1 VRIALAGLACL
12 AVAMGIGRF
21 AFTPLLPM
29 MQSDGGL
36 SLAAGGWLAAANYL
50 GYLFGALSA
59 GFFPRSGRAIRV
71 GLLVIAGTTL
81 AMGITHQLAAW
92 AALRLAAGMASA
104 WVLVHV
110 SAWCLPRLM
119 GRRPLAGAMYAGVG
133 VGIVVAGA
141 LCAMLMAWSA
151 SSSQTWIVLGVVS
164 LLLTLLIW
172 NVFSPSG
179 SAGRGRETGQWSA
192 QWWPLVVCY
201 GAFGFGY
208 IIPATFIPAMARE
221 EIADPAVFGWAWP
234 AFGAAA
240 AASTLA
246 VAVVSRYF
254 SYRRLWAVSQLVMAL
269 GVGAPLAMPG
279 IGGILVAALC
289 VGGSFMVVTMTGMQE
304 ALEVAGPHAAR
315 LMAAMTAAFATGQIL
330 GPVFASL
337 LIEARGGLS
346 GALLAG
352 CLLLATSAFALLPKR
367 RNA

>member
-1 VRIALAGLACL
+1 MRIALAGLAAL
-12 AVAMGIGRF
+12 AVAMGVGRF

-29 MQSDGGL
+29 MQADSGL
-36 SLAAGGWLAAANYL
+36 SLAAGGWLASANYL
-50 GYLFGALSA
+50 GYLIGALSA
-59 GFFPRSGRAIRV
+59 GLFPRSGRVIRA

-81 AMGITHQLAAW
+81 AMGITHQLAVW

-119 GRRPLAGAMYAGVG
+119 GRGTLAGAVYAGVG

-141 LCAMLMAWSA
+141 LCGMLMAWSA
-151 SSSQTWIVLGVVS
+151 PSSRTWIVLGGMC
-164 LLLTLLIW
+164 LLPTFLLWHVFVPDSSARSPAGGRW
-172 NVFSPSG
+172 N
-179 SAGRGRETGQWSA
+179 A
-192 QWWPLVVCY
+192 QWWSLVLCY

-208 IIPATFIPAMARE
+208 IIPATFLPAMARG
-221 EIADPAVFGWAWP
+221 EIADPALFGWVWP

-240 AASTLA
+240 AASTLG
-246 VAVVSRYF
+246 VAVLSRHF
-254 SYRRLWAVSQLVMAL
+254 TDRRLWAMSQLVMAL
-269 GVGAPLAMPG
+269 GVAAPLVVHGLA
-279 IGGILVAALC
+279 GILIAALC

-304 ALEVAGPHAAR
+304 ALRVAGAQAAR

-346 GALLAG
+346 GALVAG
-352 CLLLATSAFALLPKR
+352 CLLLATSAFTLLLKR
-367 RNA
+367 RSA

>member
-1 VRIALAGLACL
+1 MSIALAGLACL

-29 MQSDGGL
+29 MQADSGL
-36 SLAAGGWLAAANYL
+36 SFTAGGWLASANYL

-59 GFFPRSGRAIRV
+59 GLFLRSRRVIRV
-71 GLLVIAGTTL
+71 GMLVIAGSTL
-81 AMGITHQLAAW
+81 GMGITEQPAVW

-119 GRRPLAGAMYAGVG
+119 GRRTLAGVVYAGVG

-141 LCAMLMAWSA
+141 VCAMLMAWGVP
-151 SSSQTWIVLGVVS
+151 SSRAWIVLGAMC
-164 LLLTLLIW
+164 LLPTFVLW
-172 NVFSPSG
+172 HVFVTDG
-179 SAGRGRETGQWSA
+179 SARSPAAGRWNP
-192 QWWPLVVCY
+192 QWWPLVLCY

-208 IIPATFIPAMARE
+208 IIPATFLPAMARG
-221 EIADPAVFGWAWP
+221 EIADPALFGWAWP
-234 AFGAAA
+234 VFGAAA

-246 VAVVSRYF
+246 VAVLSRRF
-254 SYRRLWAVSQLVMAL
+254 TDRRLWGMSQLVMAL
-269 GVGAPLAMPG
+269 GVGAPLAVRG
-279 IGGILVAALC
+279 LAGILIAALC

-304 ALEVAGPHAAR
+304 ALQVAGAQVAR

-346 GALLAG
+346 AALLLG
-352 CLLLATSAFALLPKR
+352 CLLLAISAFALLVK
-367 RNA
+367 